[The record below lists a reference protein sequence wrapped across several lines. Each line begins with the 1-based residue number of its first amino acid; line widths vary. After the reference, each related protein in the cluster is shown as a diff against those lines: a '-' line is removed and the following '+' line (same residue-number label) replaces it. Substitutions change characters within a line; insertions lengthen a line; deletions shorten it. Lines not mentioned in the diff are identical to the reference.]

1 MCSSSSISSSS
12 DLDIDILNDIDD
24 QIDRFDNIGII

>member
-1 MCSSSSISSSS
+1 MCSYSSISSSS

-24 QIDRFDNIGII
+24 QMDKFENIGII

>member
-24 QIDRFDNIGII
+24 QMDKFENIGII

>member
-1 MCSSSSISSSS
+1 VCSSSSISSSS